1 MWQSRI
7 SRRVQRLIP
16 SRQSL
21 RIDVWRGSLTGA
33 RAGLTGNLSVYRR
46 GDLAPKL
53 RFADFIFAHFSKGS
67 VVMKLSCVSRT
78 LALIIVA
85 ATLVSTDVLR
95 HSKGADPKP
104 TAVDLNTATEA
115 QLEELPGIGAASAK
129 KIIAGRP
136 YKSVDD
142 LSKSGI
148 STATVDKI
156 KSLVAVADSKT
167 ASKASKSSGADA
179 KADAKAPLIDL
190 NSATEAQL
198 DELPGIGAASAKK
211 IIAGRP
217 YKSVDDLSKAG
228 IPAATLAKIKS
239 LVTVA
244 EPKIP
249 ANTSK
254 PGSTD
259 VKTALVDLNT
269 ATEAQLDEL
278 PGIGAASAKKII
290 AGRPYKSVDDLS
302 KAGISAAT
310 VAKIKSLVTVAETKT
325 PTRVA
330 KPVIPDVTPKQL
342 DLNTATEAELQ
353 ELPGI
358 ADAYA
363 KKIVD
368 GRPYKSVDDLSKS
381 GIPAATIAKIK
392 SLVTIGSEVIP
403 PVKGMV
409 WVNLDSKVYHKEGSR
424 WYGKT
429 KSGKFMSEAD
439 AMKAGYTASKE

>member
-1 MWQSRI
+1 M
-7 SRRVQRLIP
+7 
-16 SRQSL
+16 
-21 RIDVWRGSLTGA
+21 
-33 RAGLTGNLSVYRR
+33 
-46 GDLAPKL
+46 
-53 RFADFIFAHFSKGS
+53 
-67 VVMKLSCVSRT
+67 
-78 LALIIVA
+78 
-85 ATLVSTDVLR
+85 
-95 HSKGADPKP
+95 
-104 TAVDLNTATEA
+104 
-115 QLEELPGIGAASAK
+115 
-129 KIIAGRP
+129 
-136 YKSVDD
+136 
-142 LSKSGI
+142 
-148 STATVDKI
+148 
-156 KSLVAVADSKT
+156 
-167 ASKASKSSGADA
+167 
-179 KADAKAPLIDL
+179 
-190 NSATEAQL
+190 

-217 YKSVDDLSKAG
+217 YKSVDDLTKSG
-228 IPAATLAKIKS
+228 ISAATIDKIKS
-239 LVTVA
+239 LVTIA
-244 EPKIP
+244 EPNTP
-249 ANTSK
+249 AKASK
-254 PGSTD
+254 PGSAD
-259 VKTALVDLNT
+259 VKTVLVDLNT

-302 KAGISAAT
+302 KSGIPAAT

-330 KPVIPDVTPKQL
+330 KPDVPDVTPKQL

-368 GRPYKSVDDLSKS
+368 GRPYKSVDDLSKA
-381 GIPAATIAKIK
+381 GIPAPTIAKIK
-392 SLVTIGSEVIP
+392 SLVTIGSEVTP

-439 AMKAGYTASKE
+439 ATKAGYTASKE

>member
-1 MWQSRI
+1 
-7 SRRVQRLIP
+7 
-16 SRQSL
+16 
-21 RIDVWRGSLTGA
+21 
-33 RAGLTGNLSVYRR
+33 
-46 GDLAPKL
+46 
-53 RFADFIFAHFSKGS
+53 
-67 VVMKLSCVSRT
+67 MKLSCVSRA
-78 LALIIVA
+78 LALIFVA
-85 ATLVSTDVLR
+85 AVLA
-95 HSKGADPKP
+95 SADLPRQSYAADQKP
-104 TAVDLNTATEA
+104 TAAVDLNSASEA

-148 STATVDKI
+148 PAATVDKI

-167 ASKASKSSGADA
+167 ATKASKSSGADA
-179 KADAKAPLIDL
+179 KPALVDL

-198 DELPGIGAASAKK
+198 DGLPGIGAASAKKIIAGRPYKSVNDLSKSGISAATIDKIKSLVTVAEPKLPANASKPGSTDVKTALVDLNTASEAQLDGLPGIGAASAKK

-217 YKSVDDLSKAG
+217 YKSVDDLSKSG
-228 IPAATLAKIKS
+228 ISAATIEKIKS

-244 EPKIP
+244 E
-249 ANTSK
+249 S
-254 PGSTD
+254 
-259 VKTALVDLNT
+259 
-269 ATEAQLDEL
+269 
-278 PGIGAASAKKII
+278 
-290 AGRPYKSVDDLS
+290 
-302 KAGISAAT
+302 
-310 VAKIKSLVTVAETKT
+310 KT
-325 PTRVA
+325 PTKVA
-330 KPVIPDVTPKQL
+330 KPIIPDVTPKQL
-342 DLNTATEAELQ
+342 DLNTASEAELK

-381 GIPAATIAKIK
+381 GIPAPTIAKIK
-392 SLVTIGSEVIP
+392 SLVTIGSEVTP

-439 AMKAGYTASKE
+439 AMKAGYTGSKE